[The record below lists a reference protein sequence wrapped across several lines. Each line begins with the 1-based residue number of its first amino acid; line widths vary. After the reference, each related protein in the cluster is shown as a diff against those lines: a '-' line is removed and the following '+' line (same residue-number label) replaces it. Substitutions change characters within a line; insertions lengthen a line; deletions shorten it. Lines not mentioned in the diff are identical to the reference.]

1 MRGTGVSLR
10 ALELNRAPDVQRTR
24 ALGAKKRRTR
34 APCPCCLPARDS
46 LRQLRRC
53 WSAP

>member
-24 ALGAKKRRTR
+24 ALGAKNDAR
-34 APCPCCLPARDS
+34 ARALSLLPAR
-46 LRQLRRC
+46 
-53 WSAP
+53 P